1 MSKAFENVR
10 VIDFS
15 QVLAGPYATAQL
27 ALLGADVIK
36 IEQPGNG
43 DMMRRL
49 TTDGEW
55 AGRGLAPAF
64 LGANQGKR
72 AITLDLK
79 HERAREI
86 VGRLAESADVVVEN
100 FRPGVMK
107 RLGFDYETIRE
118 IRPDIVYCSVSGYGQ
133 EGPKAG
139 LPAYDGAVQASSGIM
154 SVTGH
159 PESGPVRVGFMVVD
173 MSTAL
178 HAAFAIASALYRR
191 QVTGEGQYLDVAMN
205 DTAIQM
211 MNPLVS
217 RYLVDGEVPG
227 LVGNR
232 TQAKQGTADTW
243 PTRDGHIAI
252 AVITD
257 RMVQGLCR
265 ALERPDWAE
274 TERFGSVE
282 GRIAHADAI
291 NGEIA
296 EVLAGGT
303 TDTWLERLGAEGVP
317 ASPVHD
323 VPTTLADPQLD
334 HRDVLMRFEV
344 PDSAAGEITL
354 PGVGFTASPGA
365 PAAERLAPTL
375 GQHTD
380 EVLAELG
387 YDAAEIQVLRDG
399 GVI

>member
-55 AGRGLAPAF
+55 AERGLAPAF
-64 LGANQGKR
+64 LGANPGKR

-86 VGRLAESADVVVEN
+86 VGRLVEGADVVVEN

-107 RLGFDYETIRE
+107 RLGFDYETIRD

-133 EGPKAG
+133 EGPKSG

-178 HAAFAIASALYRR
+178 HAAFAISSALFRR

-232 TQAKQGTADTW
+232 TQAKQGSADTW
-243 PTRDGHIAI
+243 PTKDGHIAI

-257 RMVQGLCR
+257 RMVRGLCR
-265 ALERPDWAE
+265 ALERPDWPE
-274 TERFGSVE
+274 TERFASVE

-291 NGEIA
+291 NREIA
-296 EVLAGGT
+296 EVLAGET
-303 TDTWLERLGAEGVP
+303 TATWLERLAPEGVP

-334 HRDVLMRFEV
+334 HRGVLMRFEV

-354 PGVGFTASPGA
+354 PGLGFTASPGA
-365 PAAERLAPTL
+365 PGPARLAPTL

-387 YDAAEIQVLRDG
+387 YDASEILALRDEG
-399 GVI
+399 AI